1 MPKVSVM
8 IITTRKCV
16 MPLLVILVTA
26 LYATA
31 AWRVEQAR
39 NVPRLEISCSTSMC
53 LPHSGAFN
61 ALR

>member
-1 MPKVSVM
+1 MHTK
-8 IITTRKCV
+8 TRNKCV
-16 MPLLVILVTA
+16 IMLGIFAVSA

-39 NVPRLEISCSTSMC
+39 NVRQLDASCSTTMC
-53 LPHSGAFN
+53 IPHSATLN

>member
-1 MPKVSVM
+1 M
-8 IITTRKCV
+8 IITTRKYLMTFLIISV
-16 MPLLVILVTA
+16 AA

-39 NVPRLEISCSTSMC
+39 NQPRTDISCSTTLC
-53 LPHSGAFN
+53 IPHSGTFN

>member
-1 MPKVSVM
+1 MIMLGIFAVS
-8 IITTRKCV
+8 
-16 MPLLVILVTA
+16 A

-39 NVPRLEISCSTSMC
+39 NVRQLDASCSTTMC
-53 LPHSGAFN
+53 IPHSATLN

>member
-1 MPKVSVM
+1 M
-8 IITTRKCV
+8 IITTRNYL
-16 MPLLVILVTA
+16 MTFLIILAAA

-39 NVPRLEISCSTSMC
+39 NAPRMELSCSTTMC

>member
-1 MPKVSVM
+1 M

-39 NVPRLEISCSTSMC
+39 NVPRLEISCSTTMC

>member
-1 MPKVSVM
+1 M
-8 IITTRKCV
+8 IITTRKYA
-16 MPLLVILVTA
+16 MTFLIIMVTA

-39 NVPRLEISCSTSMC
+39 NAPRLELSCSTTMC

>member
-1 MPKVSVM
+1 MILITRNYRMTLLIISVA
-8 IITTRKCV
+8 
-16 MPLLVILVTA
+16 A

-39 NVPRLEISCSTSMC
+39 NQPRLEISCSTTQC
-53 LPHSGAFN
+53 LPHSGTFN